1 MVITTKGYDVIVVGL
16 GGMGSAAAYHLAAR
30 GCRVLGLEQHQ
41 PAHDEGS
48 SHGGSRIIRQSYFED
63 PGYVPLLLRA
73 YELWEKLA
81 ADSQR
86 DVYRV
91 TGGLFI
97 GSPDCLTVSGSLRAS
112 RQWDLPHEL
121 LDAAEITARFPNF
134 TPHPEDIA
142 LYDVKAGFARPELT
156 VRAYLEIAEKAGAT
170 LQFGEP
176 VLEWNQTPTGMQ
188 VITGRGSYTAEQLV
202 ICPGAWAPQVLG
214 QLGVPITVERQVMYW
229 LDPIGG
235 ASGFEDHPIFI
246 HENASGI
253 HIYGLPAID
262 GPRGGVKVGFARN
275 GIACT
280 PDTIDRVVHE
290 REISEVRARVA
301 ELLPTLAGNCLRA
314 VTCMYSNTPDRHF
327 VIGRHPQCADI
338 IMACGFSGH
347 GFKFVPVVGEILADL
362 AVDRTTDQLISLF
375 DPQRLPTA

>member
-1 MVITTKGYDVIVVGL
+1 MVSTTTGYDVIVVGL

-30 GCRVLGLEQHQ
+30 GRRVLGLERHQ
-41 PAHDEGS
+41 PAHDKGS
-48 SHGGSRIIRQSYFED
+48 SHGGSRIIRQAYFED

-73 YELWEKLA
+73 YELWQRLA

-86 DVYRV
+86 DVYRI

-97 GSPDCLTVSGSLRAS
+97 GRPDCAIVSGSLRAS

-121 LDAAEITARFPNF
+121 LDTDEIMARFPNF
-134 TPHPEDIA
+134 TPHPDDVA
-142 LYDVKAGFARPELT
+142 LYDPKAGFARPELT
-156 VRAYLEIAEKAGAT
+156 VRAHLEIAEKAGAT

-176 VLEWNQTPTGMQ
+176 MLDWTQIHSGLRVRT
-188 VITGRGSYTAEQLV
+188 VRGSYTAEQLV
-202 ICPGAWAPQVLG
+202 SCPGAWAPQLLG
-214 QLGVPITVERQVMYW
+214 QFGVPITVERQVMYW

-235 ASGFEDHPIFI
+235 VSNFEDQPVFI
-246 HENASGI
+246 HENASGT

-262 GPRGGVKVGFARN
+262 GPSGGVKVAFARN

-290 REISEVRARVA
+290 REISQITARVA
-301 ELLPTLAGNCLRA
+301 ELLPTLAGGCLHA
-314 VTCMYSNTPDRHF
+314 ATCMYSNTPDRHF
-327 VIGRHPQCADI
+327 VIGRHPRCEDV

-347 GFKFVPVVGEILADL
+347 GFKFVPVIGEILADL
-362 AVDRTTDQLISLF
+362 AIDRATDHAIALF
-375 DPQRLPTA
+375 DPQRLPAA